1 LDYSFYEQHISQL
14 VSNVQNGNLNKLSKT
29 LNNTIQPEQPQSLQ
43 QQQNRKEDN
52 LKDRRFRKKLTPISE
67 AIKIDNKKKLKS
79 NELQKI
85 KIIEGIFNKNTHYT
99 FILSPK

>member
-1 LDYSFYEQHISQL
+1 MDYSFYEQHISQL
-14 VSNVQNGNLNKLSKT
+14 VNNVQNGNLNKLSKT

-43 QQQNRKEDN
+43 QQQQQNRKEDN

-67 AIKIDNKKKLKS
+67 AIKINNKKKLKS

-85 KIIEGIFNKNTHYT
+85 KIIEGIFNKNTNYT
-99 FILSPK
+99 FI

>member
-14 VSNVQNGNLNKLSKT
+14 VNNVQNGNLNKLSKT
-29 LNNTIQPEQPQSLQ
+29 LNNTIQPEQSQTLQQQ

-67 AIKIDNKKKLKS
+67 AIKINNKKKLKS

-85 KIIEGIFNKNTHYT
+85 KIIEGIFNKNTNYT
-99 FILSPK
+99 FI